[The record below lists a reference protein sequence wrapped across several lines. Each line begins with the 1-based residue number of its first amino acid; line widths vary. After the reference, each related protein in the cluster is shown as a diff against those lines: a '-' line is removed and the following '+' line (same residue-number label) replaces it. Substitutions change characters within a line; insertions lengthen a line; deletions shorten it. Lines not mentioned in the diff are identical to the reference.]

1 MDVALFTDQV
11 RDRERSLYRIAYSY
25 LHNDADAADAV
36 QDALLRAWE
45 KRNTLRQPQY
55 FGSWLTRILINRCKQ
70 MLRQRRPQYP
80 LQEQHAVTDEGGV
93 DDLAL
98 AAALDQMDPKYRIP
112 LLLFHLEG
120 FSVKEVAAILRLPQN
135 TVKSRLARARQKLND
150 LLTQQ
155 EVFDHA

>member
-11 RDRERSLYRIAYSY
+11 RARERSLYRIAYSY
-25 LHNDADAADAV
+25 LQSDADAADAV
-36 QDALLRAWE
+36 QDALLKAWE
-45 KRNTLRQPQY
+45 KRHTLRQPQF

-70 MLRQRRPQYP
+70 MLRQRKPQYP
-80 LQEQHAVTDEGGV
+80 LQEQHAVSQEDAVE
-93 DDLAL
+93 DLAL
-98 AAALDQMDPKYRIP
+98 ASALEQLDPKYRIP

-120 FSVKEVAAILRLPQN
+120 FSVKEIAGIMRLPQN